1 MPTND
6 FLAERDRV
14 IHHALAAVAHLNDRS
29 VVLKGGTRL
38 RAYWKPYRYSEDLDF
53 DHVTAD
59 ADGAHRFWPL
69 IERILPAAAS
79 SASIRLAPQVRT
91 RGRRAILWDNGRG
104 LSGAI
109 KVDYRHY
116 YPVDAYWAETEAGSL
131 LGNHPDLPACPPMR
145 IRTLEQVTADKFRC
159 LSSWRRAKSRDF
171 YDLDQLLSSGEVDLD
186 RAIANYLADWS
197 DPENRLD
204 RNRAIAPDEIT
215 TAALSSL
222 AEMDRDWR
230 DSVMGGLFPGQ
241 DLDGFEDMLL
251 RVAERVETLI
261 ARTPGALPP
270 P

>member
-1 MPTND
+1 
-6 FLAERDRV
+6 
-14 IHHALAAVAHLNDRS
+14 
-29 VVLKGGTRL
+29 
-38 RAYWKPYRYSEDLDF
+38 
-53 DHVTAD
+53 
-59 ADGAHRFWPL
+59 
-69 IERILPAAAS
+69 
-79 SASIRLAPQVRT
+79 
-91 RGRRAILWDNGRG
+91 
-104 LSGAI
+104 
-109 KVDYRHY
+109 
-116 YPVDAYWAETEAGSL
+116 
-131 LGNHPDLPACPPMR
+131 MR

-186 RAIANYLADWS
+186 RAMANYLADWS

-222 AEMDRDWR
+222 VEMDRDWR
-230 DSVMGGLFPGQ
+230 DSVMRGLFPGQ

-261 ARTPGALPP
+261 ARAPGALPP